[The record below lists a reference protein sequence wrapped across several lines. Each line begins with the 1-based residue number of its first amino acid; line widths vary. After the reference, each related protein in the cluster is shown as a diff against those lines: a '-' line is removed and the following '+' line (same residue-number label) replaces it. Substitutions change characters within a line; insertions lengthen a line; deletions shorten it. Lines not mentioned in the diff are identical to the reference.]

1 MATLMHEGGADIRYI
16 QQMLGHEDIKS
27 TQIYTHVA
35 LRGLQEVHAAT
46 HPAEAMNYRASRSR
60 RGATGT
66 RQSPL
71 RGLALEI
78 ESGTATTSEAGI
90 PEVPPSFDSVSTL
103 EPPSKIL

>member
-46 HPAEAMNYRASRSR
+46 HPAEAMNYRASRFRKSAA
-60 RGATGT
+60 ATRLT
-66 RQSPL
+66 AP
-71 RGLALEI
+71 RGLAPEI
-78 ESGTATTSEAGI
+78 ESGSAATGEAGF
-90 PEVPPSFDSVSTL
+90 PEVVSPPSFDSV
-103 EPPSKIL
+103 